1 MEYDFIYDRDLQHY
15 SLYLASD
22 QYALQQFILDEL
34 FQVSALRTFI
44 AELTALS
51 PYQEWQY
58 AGREYCFQV
67 HQHEVRVCHNIL
79 LAPESVAMPESV
91 AEDDLQLDEHSL
103 QSECGLVDVL
113 KLLQAWLAF
122 LPH

>member
-15 SLYLASD
+15 SLRLASD

-34 FQVSALRTFI
+34 FQAPALRTFI
-44 AELTALS
+44 TQLEALS

-58 AGREYCFQV
+58 IGREYCFQV
-67 HQHEVRVCHNIL
+67 QQQEVRVCHNIL
-79 LAPESVAMPESV
+79 LAPESMVMPELV

-103 QSECGLVDVL
+103 QSECGLADVV